1 MTRLPPRFLII
12 LVAAGFTALA
22 VLFALALERP
32 DPDQL
37 PSAFVGRKTPSLT
50 IEHLRT
56 VDSPI
61 TTKDDLESDR
71 IKLVNFWA
79 SWCAPCRA
87 EHPNLEKLARAGIP
101 VHGINYKDKPEHAAQ
116 FLAELGNP
124 FATLAADPKG
134 RTGLDWG
141 IYGVPETFVIDANG
155 EIILRHA
162 GPITSRILESRIL
175 PSLGDNASAGVSG
188 R

>member
-1 MTRLPPRFLII
+1 MIRLSPRLLIT

-22 VLFALALERP
+22 VLFAIALERP

-50 IEHLRT
+50 IENLHT
-56 VDSPI
+56 VDSRI
-61 TTKDDLESDR
+61 TRKDDLEAAR

-79 SWCAPCRA
+79 SWCAPCRV
-87 EHPNLEKLARAGIP
+87 EHPSLEKLAHAGVP

-116 FLAELGNP
+116 FLSELGNP
-124 FATLAADPKG
+124 FATLAADPRG

-155 EIILRHA
+155 EIILRYA

-175 PSLGDNASAGVSG
+175 PSLGDDVRARVSG
-188 R
+188 Q